1 MCMTLVVHQAVTYA
15 IVALTEPQKYS
26 DYLCIVS
33 KPQDFTKTSK
43 AIQPPPPSQKT
54 TTTKKT
60 KQNKKKNTFA
70 IFM

>member
-43 AIQPPPPSQKT
+43 AIQPPHKKKKKEK
-54 TTTKKT
+54 KKT
-60 KQNKKKNTFA
+60 LSLSLCSLRY
-70 IFM
+70 